1 MKLIEISIIKETL
14 LENEVEKI
22 KALLSHKL
30 EETDLE
36 VFSLM
41 DIAVTEKENDKGNY
55 MLYTRIVLE
64 YPNQMI
70 KDEVESY
77 ADKVKEEIIYLLDS
91 LLSSKNN
98 HFASRSSITKLI

>member
-1 MKLIEISIIKETL
+1 
-14 LENEVEKI
+14 
-22 KALLSHKL
+22 
-30 EETDLE
+30 
-36 VFSLM
+36 M

-77 ADKVKEEIIYLLDS
+77 ADKVKEEIIYLLES
-91 LLSSKNN
+91 LLSYKNN
-98 HFASRSSITKLI
+98 HYASRSSITKLI